1 MTNKFHYRFNISD
14 TVYKAWFTSRK
25 YNFELKLRSIKK
37 NVSCWKLENWE
48 FNKRKEEGSITVM
61 GEKN

>member
-25 YNFELKLRSIKK
+25 YNFELKLPSI
-37 NVSCWKLENWE
+37 
-48 FNKRKEEGSITVM
+48 
-61 GEKN
+61 EKMFDVGN